1 MAITKDL
8 SLVAVE
14 IRKWDLE
21 TNKIGI
27 TSFFVMDNQ
36 EKSLEFIVNIMQ
48 PPEMVEEFL
57 GKLRYEAELKLKSE
71 NGTDEFSINF
81 ENETFLRQKVYNY
94 FKRITSELN
103 STKRKKGQPRM
114 IFTTHMDIYNETQ
127 DITFLQ
133 QRLQFYVVLNWSRKY
148 YEREEFKKAVE
159 PLRKLIKINPGYGP
173 GYQML
178 ARSLKKIRKYDEAM
192 RYYERYAEVEN
203 TTEAWLD
210 LAKSY
215 RKGKVFDKSEAIY
228 NRILADDPKNPE
240 ARIGIAQIR
249 YATQDQ
255 EYIKLLD
262 EIFKDSPDWTRSWLK
277 EEFNFRIYTNDKMG
291 LSPNQA
297 AKFMGY
303 DKIFDLT
310 QRAFRNEIPSHFNPS
325 RARLSFFKE
334 ELENWAQMMNRF
346 NCLPGEVKLYPDR
359 IHAEDA
365 EMDEAEAA
373 PAQNASTN
381 NDSGSKNSTKVEE
394 ILTQLRA
401 RKAQRLAEAS
411 GNPQPR
417 KNQPVNLTHQK
428 PAKPQTVEVEETPAK
443 RKRGRPRKTD

>member
-325 RARLSFFKE
+325 RARLSFLKRS
-334 ELENWAQMMNRF
+334 WKT
-346 NCLPGEVKLYPDR
+346 G
-359 IHAEDA
+359 
-365 EMDEAEAA
+365 
-373 PAQNASTN
+373 
-381 NDSGSKNSTKVEE
+381 
-394 ILTQLRA
+394 
-401 RKAQRLAEAS
+401 RK
-411 GNPQPR
+411 
-417 KNQPVNLTHQK
+417 
-428 PAKPQTVEVEETPAK
+428 
-443 RKRGRPRKTD
+443 